1 MSLETII
8 KKIRATE
15 GVVDVFVLE
24 GDVLD
29 KVLDEEGNVDT
40 SIGMPLENRALEEC
54 IKKNT
59 KVCVF
64 CGYSFEQP
72 TEHVMIM
79 EDGNGNI
86 VGHDIPIGSK
96 DDPVSD
102 PDAVWL
108 SEDFVMFPG
117 LMTADEVKVVMLPQ
131 KISTVNET
139 DGAKDPMIL
148 YPAPTTDEILRKHFG
163 IDVEDPDIASA
174 LIAFDI

>member
-1 MSLETII
+1 MTISKILEKLKSADGIVE
-8 KKIRATE
+8 A
-15 GVVDVFVLE
+15 FVLE
-24 GDVLD
+24 GDVL
-29 KVLDEEGNVDT
+29 KTVLEEEGAVDT
-40 SIGMPLENRALEEC
+40 SIGMPMENRALEEC

-64 CGYSFEQP
+64 CRYSFEQP